1 MMIFVEDAV
10 ALRLPHRSTK
20 ADRVTARMMDILL
33 PSFLLGRS

>member
-1 MMIFVEDAV
+1 
-10 ALRLPHRSTK
+10 LRLPHRSTK